1 MEHFQASCR
10 NRNRDLGVESAES
23 TSAKMNAPTRSPSV
37 EDNKQTDI
45 GMASTR
51 SATNMP
57 ETALLTKIY
66 SLNASYS
73 IKN

>member
-1 MEHFQASCR
+1 
-10 NRNRDLGVESAES
+10 
-23 TSAKMNAPTRSPSV
+23 MNAPTRSPSV

-45 GMASTR
+45 GMASKR

-57 ETALLTKIY
+57 ETALLTKLY
-66 SLNASYS
+66 SLNAIYS